1 MSKRRWILWVLLISF
16 VWLIVSRA
24 DDLESLFLTLSQGIW
39 LWVLAAALIQ
49 ACYYLAQAAL
59 YKAAFATVGI
69 SSRLFGLV
77 PVVLGSLF
85 VNVVA
90 PAGGTAGMALF
101 VDDAAQNNQS
111 AAKAAAGTVLAI
123 ASMYLTLT
131 LMLLS
136 GLIYLSFNGSVS
148 LIQFIAALLLTA
160 ITAAV
165 VGLLFLGYRQPNLL
179 RLVFHRLQQVANRLS
194 DRIIKR
200 PFLQS
205 SWANQTSFEFTE
217 AATAMR
223 SRPYHLLLT
232 VGLATVSHSINILT
246 LYALFRAFRYD
257 DVTGMGLMA
266 GYAVG
271 QLFVV
276 VAPTPQGVG
285 FVENIMPNV
294 FISLGVPSAVATIAV
309 LAYRGLTFWLPLLI
323 GFFLLRRL
331 KSLGAEE
338 RSLTEVWSVRI
349 VALLTA
355 LMGVINAWTAL
366 LPDLDLQIPDIPG
379 VPPEL
384 AGEIVDDL
392 AKVIEYSPLEV
403 QRGGQLTGAVSG
415 LALILLATALW
426 RRKRAAWIM
435 TLIVL
440 AFSVATHL
448 WQGDWVV
455 AGLGAALGLWLFSLR
470 PHFHA
475 RSDRPSVR
483 QAIQLFVAGCLFIFA
498 YGVLGYYFL
507 SALFDQPFALTAA
520 VRQTLTLMTRFYDPG
535 FINTGEAG
543 RLMALAVFLLSGL
556 LYVYVFVLL
565 LRPVLVRHPM
575 TPEQRRRA
583 EEIVNQYGQS
593 AQAVLALWRSHF
605 FHFSNNNSLVAYD
618 LNGRTA
624 IALGDP
630 VGPAEEAPEA
640 IDSFRLH
647 CQRNDWTPA
656 FYQVRPQY
664 LAHYEELGFSVVGIG
679 QEGRIDLAEL
689 SLDDP
694 QYQSFLEQV
703 GRIRAAGYRVEI
715 IHPALSD
722 DLLDTLQIISD
733 EWLTMVNIGRKRVW
747 LGWFD
752 REVVRRQQCAV
763 VYAPDDAI
771 SAFATIIESP
781 NSENMAI
788 DLLQHRSQVAPGT
801 IALLF
806 HELISWAQSSGLRTL
821 YCGTSPL
828 DEGSQAGKNRLLN
841 SLYQNMSRYT
851 FRDSHEV
858 ERLISLDWSMRY
870 LAIPGTASLPA
881 VWGAVLSGEGDSLIR
896 TALRQRFRPK
906 NRSDGQ
912 TGDPR

>member
-1 MSKRRWILWVLLISF
+1 MAKRRWILWLLLLSF
-16 VWLIVSRA
+16 AWLVVSRA
-24 DDLESLFLTLSQGIW
+24 DELENLFLTLSQGIW
-39 LWVLAAALIQ
+39 LWALAAALTQ
-49 ACYYLAQAAL
+49 VGYYLVQAAMH
-59 YKAAFATVGI
+59 KAAFSTVGI
-69 SSRLFGLV
+69 SSHLFGLV

-111 AAKAAAGTVLAI
+111 PAKATAGTVLAS

-131 LMLLS
+131 LLLLA
-136 GLIYLSFNGSVS
+136 GLIYLSANGSVS
-148 LIQFIAALLLTA
+148 LLQFLGALLLFV
-160 ITAAV
+160 ITSAV
-165 VGLLFLGYRQPNLL
+165 VGLLILGYRQPNLL
-179 RLVFHRLQQVANRLS
+179 RLVFYRFQQVVNRLAT
-194 DRIIKR
+194 RFIKR
-200 PFLQS
+200 PYLQPG
-205 SWANQTSFEFTE
+205 WASQTSFEFAE
-217 AATAMR
+217 AATAIR

-232 VGLATVSHSINILT
+232 LGLALLSHFINILT
-246 LYALFRAFRYD
+246 LYALFRAFQYD
-257 DVTGMGLMA
+257 DIASMGLMA
-266 GYAVG
+266 GYAIG

-294 FISLGVPSAVATIAV
+294 FISLGVPSAVATIVV

-355 LMGVINAWTAL
+355 LMGVINAWSAL
-366 LPDLDLQIPDIPG
+366 LPGLNLKIPDIPG

-384 AGEIVDDL
+384 AGKIVDDL
-392 AKVIEYSPLEV
+392 AKAIQYSPLEV
-403 QRGGQLTGAVSG
+403 QRGGQLTGAISG
-415 LALILLATALW
+415 LALLLLATALW

-448 WQGDWVV
+448 WQADWVV

-483 QAIQLFVAGCLFIFA
+483 QALQLLVAGCLFILA
-498 YGVLGYYFL
+498 YGVLSYYFL
-507 SALFDQPFALTAA
+507 SALFNLPFSLTAA
-520 VRQTLTLMTRFYDPG
+520 IRQTLTMMTRFYDPG
-535 FINTGEAG
+535 LIDAGEAG
-543 RLMALAVFLLSGL
+543 RLMALTVFLLSAL

-565 LRPVLVRHPM
+565 LRPVLLRHPM
-575 TPEQRRRA
+575 TPEQRLKA
-583 EEIVNQYGQS
+583 EEIVSRYGQS
-593 AQAVLALWRSHF
+593 AQSVSALWRSHF
-605 FHFSNNNSLVAYD
+605 YYFSNDNSLVAYD

-630 VGPAEEAPEA
+630 VGPAEEAPQA
-640 IDSFRLH
+640 IDGFRDY
-647 CQRNDWTPA
+647 CRRNDWTPA
-656 FYQVRPQY
+656 FYEVMPQY
-664 LAHYEELGFSVVGIG
+664 LDHYRAFGFNVIGIG
-679 QEGRIDLAEL
+679 QEGRIELAEV
-689 SLDDP
+689 SLEDP
-694 QYQSFLEQV
+694 QYEALLEQV
-703 GRIRAAGYRVEI
+703 EHIRLAGHSVVIMQPPLPDE
-715 IHPALSD
+715 
-722 DLLDTLQIISD
+722 LLETMQVISD
-733 EWLTMVNIGRKRVW
+733 EWLTMVNTGRKRVW

-752 REVVRRQQCAV
+752 PTYVRRQQCAV
-763 VYAPDDAI
+763 VYAADGAI

-781 NSENMAI
+781 NSEDMAI

-806 HELISWAQSSGLRTL
+806 YELISWAQSSGRTTL

-828 DEGSQAGKNRLLN
+828 EEGSQTSKIRLLN
-841 SLYQNMSRYT
+841 SLYQNMSHYT

-870 LAIPGTASLPA
+870 LAIPGTTSLPA
-881 VWGAVLSGEGDSLIR
+881 VWGAMLREEGEGVIR
-896 TALRQRFRPK
+896 TLLKQRFRSK
-906 NRSDGQ
+906 SRSNGQ
-912 TGDPR
+912 TGAPQ